1 MFDKICLAE
10 KAMNFQ
16 TFFLMLSELWITDA
30 LMHRWGPY
38 SSLVRFTEL
47 HCSALRLTV
56 QCGKWSFGEWIW
68 VNTVKRIMGE
78 GNIGRTSGSFCRGPK
93 KLHHFL
99 FHPQYFR
106 KTHDF
111 VA

>member
-47 HCSALRLTV
+47 HWGQNETDSSMWEMVLQRMDLGQHCKKNN
-56 QCGKWSFGEWIW
+56 G
-68 VNTVKRIMGE
+68 
-78 GNIGRTSGSFCRGPK
+78 GRKHWEDFWFILQGS
-93 KLHHFL
+93 
-99 FHPQYFR
+99 
-106 KTHDF
+106 
-111 VA
+111 